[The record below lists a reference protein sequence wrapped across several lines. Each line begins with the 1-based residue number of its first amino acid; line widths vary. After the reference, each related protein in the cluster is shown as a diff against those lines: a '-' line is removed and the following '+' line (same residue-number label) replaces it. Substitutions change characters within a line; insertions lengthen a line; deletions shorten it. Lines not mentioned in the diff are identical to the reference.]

1 MGSPFFFRWNLAAL
15 PKSSASGVLA
25 LVSLV
30 WKDEFH
36 ELDFFNIIQFVRNS
50 SGLIFFRISKSPS
63 SQISNTPTNSNLYLN
78 TVDFLRVKNCATS
91 AMSLMFTFRS
101 VFTQIHSC
109 MPLTPFEKSSLNCDR
124 AMVTLEDNIWQQ
136 PYSSKGH
143 NKKDNTGLVPFWAR
157 MGQTSHKSWLL
168 GALSIVRLP
177 HCFDTKIECS
187 RSSRIQQNLRPSCPK
202 DSRSKTRPLRADQ
215 MHLQP
220 MAG

>member
-78 TVDFLRVKNCATS
+78 TVDFLRVKLCNFNDAID
-91 AMSLMFTFRS
+91 
-101 VFTQIHSC
+101 VHTQKCFHTNSQ
-109 MPLTPFEKSSLNCDR
+109 LYNLDPF
-124 AMVTLEDNIWQQ
+124 
-136 PYSSKGH
+136 
-143 NKKDNTGLVPFWAR
+143 
-157 MGQTSHKSWLL
+157 
-168 GALSIVRLP
+168 
-177 HCFDTKIECS
+177 
-187 RSSRIQQNLRPSCPK
+187 
-202 DSRSKTRPLRADQ
+202 
-215 MHLQP
+215 
-220 MAG
+220 